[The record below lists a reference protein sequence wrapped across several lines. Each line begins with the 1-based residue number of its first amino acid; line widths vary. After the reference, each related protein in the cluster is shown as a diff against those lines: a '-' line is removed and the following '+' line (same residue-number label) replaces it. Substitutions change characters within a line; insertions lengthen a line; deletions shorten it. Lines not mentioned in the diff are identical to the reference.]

1 MPRTKEVGIAGR
13 FGPRYGTKIRKRVK
27 TILESMSKP
36 HKCPRCDTKSVK
48 RVSAGIWSCRKCGYT
63 FTGGA
68 YLPVT
73 PLGKEK
79 GRAVETIT
87 YSSEKEPKSS

>member
-1 MPRTKEVGIAGR
+1 MPRTKKVGIAGR
-13 FGPRYGTKIRKRVK
+13 FGVRYGTKVRKRVK
-27 TILESMSKP
+27 TILEDMNKS
-36 HKCPRCDTKSVK
+36 HKCPRCDTKAVK
-48 RVSAGIWSCRKCGYT
+48 RVSAGIWSCKKCGYT

-79 GRAVETIT
+79 GRAIETIT
-87 YSSEKEPKSS
+87 YGSEKEPKK